1 MQQPCVLRSLNCCVW
16 IRVTGFGQHWE
27 GDREI
32 NFLGVLPVTFK
43 QFWETP
49 DKGRWDLF
57 WEQND
62 VNQSVS
68 KLCSALHLSLFNLSW
83 RITQIKGCSHS
94 LDAEDW
100 HTQWIIIKPGTRFFP
115 FFYYFF
121 SDKRSSYQLLN
132 SIINYLFSF
141 GKNAYLHLIVKII
154 WALVKLFKTCF
165 SVCCYV
171 LLIQALGQL

>member
-1 MQQPCVLRSLNCCVW
+1 MQQPCVLGSLNCRVW

-32 NFLGVLPVTFK
+32 NFLGVQPVTFK

-68 KLCSALHLSLFNLSW
+68 KLRLGTPLVIIQSVLTNNTDKRMLLLPWCRGLTHTVNHNQARDSVFPLFL
-83 RITQIKGCSHS
+83 
-94 LDAEDW
+94 
-100 HTQWIIIKPGTRFFP
+100 F
-115 FFYYFF
+115 FF

-132 SIINYLFSF
+132 GIINYLFSF

-154 WALVKLFKTCF
+154 WALEKLFKTCF